1 MVDTSQL
8 NTAHDDIETTCSK
21 VDNQLLDIY
30 LQHQEEMQIQAKTS
44 SALKEKIKAPSTRK
58 QMFDILKGKG
68 LYKKFPQSHFKKFER
83 WLKSP
88 SGGQLKCTDQI
99 VSEVNR

>member
-1 MVDTSQL
+1 
-8 NTAHDDIETTCSK
+8 
-21 VDNQLLDIY
+21 
-30 LQHQEEMQIQAKTS
+30 MQIEAKTS

-58 QMFDILKGKG
+58 QMFDVLKGKG
-68 LYKKFPQSHFKKFER
+68 LYKKCPQSHYKKFER
-83 WLKSP
+83 LLKSP